1 MEQLLG
7 NDSFVL
13 RFILCCL
20 HCSHLFV
27 VVTTNN
33 KTQPSQIPDEN
44 LKSYGEAVA
53 TSPGAVAGASYAGVL
68 TGETSDD
75 ILYVAAVVAGT
86 SGDLGGMVFVLG
98 NGSMSEDSDKEYY
111 NAPLDRECTYYTF
124 VRAYASNH
132 SPSVS
137 DGLVSVVLLW
147 LLLQNPRYTSSGLSN
162 PIG

>member
-7 NDSFVL
+7 NENFML
-13 RFILCCL
+13 WFISCCL
-20 HCSHLFV
+20 YCSHLFV
-27 VVTTNN
+27 VVTTDN

-44 LKSYGEAVA
+44 LKSYSEAVG
-53 TSPGAVAGASYAGVL
+53 TSTGDVAGASYAGSL
-68 TGETSDD
+68 AGETSND

-132 SPSVS
+132 SISVS
-137 DGLVSVVLLW
+137 GGLVSIVLLW
-147 LLLQNPRYTSSGLSN
+147 LLLQNPRYTSSGLSD